1 LLWINRQSLECGV
14 HGSSCCI
21 VSFPPPCRWRG
32 HPSSAGILPA
42 NSPLGS
48 RREAAAVL
56 CRRWRSPPSTPRLRP
71 RHRARP
77 RRSNPPQADESASP
91 RLPDSSEAIQK
102 LAWADMKAI
111 FAAHFASEIN
121 AVIERG
127 GDAVLRER
135 VAALDEEQ
143 QHLLREALAE
153 VAI

>member
-1 LLWINRQSLECGV
+1 
-14 HGSSCCI
+14 
-21 VSFPPPCRWRG
+21 
-32 HPSSAGILPA
+32 
-42 NSPLGS
+42 
-48 RREAAAVL
+48 
-56 CRRWRSPPSTPRLRP
+56 
-71 RHRARP
+71 
-77 RRSNPPQADESASP
+77 
-91 RLPDSSEAIQK
+91 
-102 LAWADMKAI
+102 MKAI